1 MSENNNNKLEN
12 ILIPFAVGIGV
23 IALITKLFSKSQSRD
38 SYNEKLEIENLTDKR
53 IFISFSKKDE
63 KYRDY
68 LVEQAKRENSP
79 FDFIDMSVKR
89 PWKENEWKERCRKKI
104 KKCDGMIVLLSK
116 NTWHSK
122 GARWEIKCAKEE
134 NIDVVGMHIQKHN
147 KGAIPKELYG
157 KRIIEWSWKNLEKTI
172 TNI

>member
-1 MSENNNNKLEN
+1 MNDNKIKTENL
-12 ILIPFAVGIGV
+12 LIPIALGIGV
-23 IALITKLFSKSQSRD
+23 VALITKLFSKSESNDCSESQIASLRD
-38 SYNEKLEIENLTDKR
+38 KK
-53 IFISFSKKDE
+53 IFISFAKEDE
-63 KYRDY
+63 RYRDY
-68 LVEQAKRENSP
+68 LVKQAKESNSP

-89 PWKENEWKERCRKKI
+89 PWKEFEWKEKCRQKI

-116 NTWHSK
+116 KTWHSS

-147 KGAIPKELYG
+147 KGSIPPELKG

-172 TNI
+172 KSIKG